1 MGSGTL
7 RSGQL
12 CPGWHMWKMEL
23 SGLAREAVVCLCVVL
38 FCAAFFS
45 HSRQRRRKLFSEI
58 CGVETRVASTSAH
71 THASHPRAG
80 AVIHHA
86 YSSA

>member
-45 HSRQRRRKLFSEI
+45 HSRQRRRKFFQKS
-58 CGVETRVASTSAH
+58 GVETRVASTSAH

>member
-23 SGLAREAVVCLCVVL
+23 SGLAREAVVCLCVVVIGN
-38 FCAAFFS
+38 FFS
-45 HSRQRRRKLFSEI
+45 HSRQRRRKFLEI
-58 CGVETRVASTSAH
+58 WGRDARRIH
-71 THASHPRAG
+71 PRTHASHPRAA

>member
-7 RSGQL
+7 RSGQP

-38 FCAAFFS
+38 LRLLFFS
-45 HSRQRRRKLFSEI
+45 HSRQRRRKFLEI
-58 CGVETRVASTSAH
+58 WGRDARRIH
-71 THASHPRAG
+71 PRTHASNPRAA